1 MNIIIWLKNIFLKLE
16 KQLNSKNMNPSKIIG
31 IILIVISL
39 GVGYIGI
46 NKIADNT
53 KEINL
58 LGLKIDASNESGKE
72 KGYLYLG
79 LAVILLAGEV
89 YTVNKSK

>member
-1 MNIIIWLKNIFLKLE
+1 LKNIFLKLE
-16 KQLNSKNMNPSKIIG
+16 KQLNSKDMNASKIIG

-39 GVGYIGI
+39 GVGYVGA

-72 KGYLYLG
+72 QGYLYLG
-79 LAVILLAGEV
+79 LAVILLVGGI

>member
-1 MNIIIWLKNIFLKLE
+1 MNT
-16 KQLNSKNMNPSKIIG
+16 SKIIG

-39 GVGYIGI
+39 AVGYVGI

-72 KGYLYLG
+72 QGYLYLG
-79 LAVILLAGEV
+79 LAVILLAGGV

>member
-1 MNIIIWLKNIFLKLE
+1 LKNIFLKLE
-16 KQLNSKNMNPSKIIG
+16 KQLNSKSMNTSKIIG
-31 IILIVISL
+31 IVLIVVSL
-39 GVGYIGI
+39 AVGYVGI

-53 KEINL
+53 KQINL

-72 KGYLYLG
+72 QGYLYLG
-79 LAVILLAGEV
+79 LAVILLAGGV

>member
-1 MNIIIWLKNIFLKLE
+1 
-16 KQLNSKNMNPSKIIG
+16 MNPSKIIG
-31 IILIVISL
+31 IVLIVISI
-39 GVGYIGI
+39 GVGYVGI

-72 KGYLYLG
+72 HGYLYLG
-79 LAVILLAGEV
+79 LAVILLAGGV

>member
-1 MNIIIWLKNIFLKLE
+1 
-16 KQLNSKNMNPSKIIG
+16 MNPSKITG

-39 GVGYIGI
+39 GVGYVGI

-72 KGYLYLG
+72 QGYLYLG
-79 LAVILLAGEV
+79 LAVILLAGGV

>member
-1 MNIIIWLKNIFLKLE
+1 
-16 KQLNSKNMNPSKIIG
+16 MNPSKIIG

-39 GVGYIGI
+39 AVGYVGI

-72 KGYLYLG
+72 QGYLYLG
-79 LAVILLAGEV
+79 LAVIILAGGV

>member
-1 MNIIIWLKNIFLKLE
+1 MNA
-16 KQLNSKNMNPSKIIG
+16 SKIIG

-39 GVGYIGI
+39 GVGYVGA

-72 KGYLYLG
+72 QGYLYLG
-79 LAVILLAGEV
+79 LAVILLVGGI

>member
-1 MNIIIWLKNIFLKLE
+1 
-16 KQLNSKNMNPSKIIG
+16 MNPSKIIG

-39 GVGYIGI
+39 FVGYVGI

-58 LGLKIDASNESGKE
+58 LGLKIDASNEAGKE
-72 KGYLYLG
+72 QGYLYLG
-79 LAVILLAGEV
+79 LAVILLAGGI

>member
-1 MNIIIWLKNIFLKLE
+1 
-16 KQLNSKNMNPSKIIG
+16 MNPSKIIG

-39 GVGYIGI
+39 AVGYVGI

-72 KGYLYLG
+72 QGYLYLG
-79 LAVILLAGEV
+79 LAVIVLAGGV